1 MFVGT
6 TAATQL
12 TATLS
17 TQPTAAATTTATCI
31 TFGTQPAGLGAG
43 LGTTVPGLGQ
53 ATTALPKSIG

>member
-17 TQPTAAATTTATCI
+17 TQPTAATTTTTGI

-53 ATTALPKSIG
+53 ATTVLPKSIG